1 MAQKVIKVGDSLGVT
16 IPKDK
21 ARDLKLIAG
30 DEVEVSIR
38 KKLSRADKHEQLL
51 RDLDDFMKTYDQD
64 LKYLAKR

>member
-64 LKYLAKR
+64 LKNLAKR